1 MKSFGHLFWVCNPAI
16 EIREERQQL
25 LQGSKEDKKKKKKKK
40 SSDFVD
46 SYYFCWPENFEY
58 YLFCIIFFQVR
69 VTFGCIEAFE
79 FEWFSL

>member
-40 SSDFVD
+40 H
-46 SYYFCWPENFEY
+46 
-58 YLFCIIFFQVR
+58 L
-69 VTFGCIEAFE
+69 T
-79 FEWFSL
+79 L

>member
-40 SSDFVD
+40 KKMNFYFINICVGQRISSIISFV
-46 SYYFCWPENFEY
+46 
-58 YLFCIIFFQVR
+58 
-69 VTFGCIEAFE
+69 
-79 FEWFSL
+79 

>member
-40 SSDFVD
+40 KMTFLILTICVGQRISSIISFV
-46 SYYFCWPENFEY
+46 
-58 YLFCIIFFQVR
+58 
-69 VTFGCIEAFE
+69 
-79 FEWFSL
+79 